1 MRPDY
6 RLFSS
11 VITSRTLG
19 KNPAKRAPCRKWRK
33 TASLPVR
40 RGKSQ
45 RGTLSAASSVPPPHP
60 RGYPQLEEFDRFW
73 AKLPPMNQGLST
85 LVALYKVFRWVALVV
100 VVLLGIALLR
110 RPTPVAPETTAET
123 VQVRSQAFDA
133 KLQQLADAHERGETS
148 EARFSAEEVNAVIAR
163 TLEESAAPVT
173 PAPVSSP
180 AATQEPAAP
189 EEATPGTPAG
199 APIRTV
205 QVAFQG
211 TEVTGQFATEMYG
224 KEIYITLSGNLGSK
238 NGYVTFEPTGVKVGD
253 LVVPVSWLNEPLQ
266 EKLALPENREKLRL
280 PDFIASMRVENGEL
294 VITEK

>member
-1 MRPDY
+1 
-6 RLFSS
+6 
-11 VITSRTLG
+11 
-19 KNPAKRAPCRKWRK
+19 
-33 TASLPVR
+33 
-40 RGKSQ
+40 
-45 RGTLSAASSVPPPHP
+45 
-60 RGYPQLEEFDRFW
+60 
-73 AKLPPMNQGLST
+73 MNQRLST
-85 LVALYKVFRWVALVV
+85 LVALYKVFRWVALAV

-110 RPTPVAPETTAET
+110 RPAPVAPESTAET

-148 EARFSAEEVNAVIAR
+148 EARFSAEEVNAAIAR
-163 TLEESAAPVT
+163 TMQEPAAPVT
-173 PAPVSSP
+173 SAPASSP
-180 AATQEPAAP
+180 APATQEPAAP
-189 EEATPGTPAG
+189 QEATPGTPGG

-224 KEIYITLSGNLGSK
+224 KQIYITLSGNLGSK
-238 NGYVTFEPTGVKVGD
+238 NGYVTFQPTAVKVGD

-280 PDFIASMRVENGEL
+280 PDFIASMRVESGEL